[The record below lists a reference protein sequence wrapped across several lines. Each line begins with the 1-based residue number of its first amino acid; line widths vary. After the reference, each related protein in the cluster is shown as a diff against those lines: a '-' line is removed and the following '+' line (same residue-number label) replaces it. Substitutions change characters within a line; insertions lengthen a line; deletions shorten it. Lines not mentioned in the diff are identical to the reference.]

1 MKLSNKIL
9 IGFFGCTFLYMTAA
23 FTELRFK
30 GDIHRFVDSNSI
42 SETTSIAG
50 VNYLVL
56 SDLDQRITVSGSD
69 DPRIE
74 VTSATGDLMQYLKYA
89 VSGDTLFIKKSAPSE
104 KLRFNVSIHVS
115 KANFIGMT
123 STNTGVTIH
132 DLEQETLNIIQSDG
146 WIRMTGNN
154 RFGKITLKAQNKA
167 DFRLLNGN
175 VDTLHAIINK
185 SDVSISQPLKLVK
198 GTMTNESYLRIGAA
212 GEIQFKTDESSRLV
226 LN

>member
-1 MKLSNKIL
+1 
-9 IGFFGCTFLYMTAA
+9 MTAA

-56 SDLDQRITVSGSD
+56 SDLDQRITVLGSD

-167 DFRLLNGN
+167 D
-175 VDTLHAIINK
+175 
-185 SDVSISQPLKLVK
+185 VSISQPLKLVK